1 MIAPALV
8 VISMHKLDATARGDV
23 CASFV
28 DHKVSKEIV
37 VVRTGPKE
45 LSPLNLPSTLHEP
58 VTDHNSAAGW
68 CAAVIELEVL
78 LLYP

>member
-1 MIAPALV
+1 
-8 VISMHKLDATARGDV
+8 MHKLDATARGTV

-28 DHKVSKEIV
+28 DQKVSRGHGCED
-37 VVRTGPKE
+37 RTE
-45 LSPLNLPSTLHEP
+45 DQQQLSALNLPSTLQEL

-68 CAAVIELEVL
+68 CAAVVELEVL